1 MGMMLKHSTTMFTDL
16 QFSGAETCME
26 HTAIMFDRGFS
37 NLDICSLRIIV
48 ALFLGALR
56 QMRVQGDD
64 MFVLHLLIASKG
76 YICC

>member
-1 MGMMLKHSTTMFTDL
+1 
-16 QFSGAETCME
+16 ME